1 MIPANSPD
9 TPPLWHCHLFVEM
22 SSFVFPLVFLHVDTS
37 LHYFLSSVSLF
48 AVFSSSTV
56 GYWVLLVDLRR
67 VSVGQQAQ
75 QTLLVIRDCAS
86 SFSSRCPTLFLFFFF
101 LLFLLVFLSP
111 STLYSALLLLALL
124 VCKQHGWD
132 MMFTTGSDRLR
143 PSSRVMGQQT
153 TLNFSINRRV
163 TAYRGGK

>member
-101 LLFLLVFLSP
+101 SYFFLSFSLHQLSTAP
-111 STLYSALLLLALL
+111 SCSWLSLYVNNMA
-124 VCKQHGWD
+124 G
-132 MMFTTGSDRLR
+132 T
-143 PSSRVMGQQT
+143 
-153 TLNFSINRRV
+153 
-163 TAYRGGK
+163 